1 MDADFCGVSTVA
13 VENCSPGQGC
23 CDEGS
28 SHGHEMMWIQLADSD
43 GQAVSLNA
51 THLVMIKEH
60 GDRARVVHACCEV
73 AVLQSH
79 AAAIGRS
86 SRP

>member
-1 MDADFCGVSTVA
+1 
-13 VENCSPGQGC
+13 
-23 CDEGS
+23 
-28 SHGHEMMWIQLADSD
+28 MMWIQLADSD
-43 GQAVSLNA
+43 GQAVCLNA